1 MKLQNLHPS
10 TQSRISSIVI
20 FFLSFFLLIGCTD
33 ATDPKE
39 EEPV

>member
-1 MKLQNLHPS
+1 MKLLGSQPS
-10 TQSRISSIVI
+10 TRSRISSIVI